1 MGLSRKEPRGSSHLT
16 EWMCVSEGGE
26 PWDLLTTLNRNTA
39 SLAFKRAERVQNER
53 LSDLQNST
61 NKKQADKA
69 PLLHIHA
76 NLNKKETFVK
86 QTQRKEPWVQKGS
99 HNHRKLLPDFE
110 TKWEFDWM
118 DFETIWEQWLLSFF
132 FFFFFLPAST
142 KCLCYPIPVPTIIF
156 WEVVSW
162 GSQIK
167 RNCVLGGLYRF
178 SPIPNL
184 DEIQKVWADENSDEI
199 LDAELML

>member
-110 TKWEFDWM
+110 TKWEFGWILKLFGSSDS
-118 DFETIWEQWLLSFF
+118 FRFFVFF
-132 FFFFFLPAST
+132 FSSCFNKMSLIVILSLSPPSYFEKLFLEVHR
-142 KCLCYPIPVPTIIF
+142 LRGIVF
-156 WEVVSW
+156 WVDYT
-162 GSQIK
+162 GSHPYLI
-167 RNCVLGGLYRF
+167 
-178 SPIPNL
+178 
-184 DEIQKVWADENSDEI
+184 
-199 LDAELML
+199 